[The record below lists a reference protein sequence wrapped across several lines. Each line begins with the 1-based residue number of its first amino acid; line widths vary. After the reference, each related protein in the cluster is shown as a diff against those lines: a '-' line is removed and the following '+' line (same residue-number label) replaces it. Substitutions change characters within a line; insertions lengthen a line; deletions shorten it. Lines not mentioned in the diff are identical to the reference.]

1 MLFAFILVGEMEYEW
16 PVGLV
21 DVTGWLRDPS
31 RIYVRCFY
39 ELSELRSFFRYNL
52 RSNIPY

>member
-1 MLFAFILVGEMEYEW
+1 MLEYEW

-39 ELSELRSFFRYNL
+39 ELSELRPFFRYNEP
-52 RSNIPY
+52 N